1 MANHTCNHLHSN
13 GASDFFDLSDPR
25 VEAFKASWRGRLTY
39 RLPLARGRC
48 VPLYFVD
55 VVFYTRRRN
64 NRSTTC
70 RAVHSVVLSVVTIYM
85 RNSNFSRFHISAQL
99 YTDHCDMCRPPYTFR
114 STALMSCNAAL
125 LRFATLQVHSREH
138 AFIIRVNI
146 NSHN

>member
-1 MANHTCNHLHSN
+1 MANHTCNHLHAN
-13 GASDFFDLSDPR
+13 GASDLFDLSDPR

-64 NRSTTC
+64 DRSTTC
-70 RAVHSVVLSVVTIYM
+70 RAVHSVVLSVVT
-85 RNSNFSRFHISAQL
+85 NFSRSISPHSCTL
-99 YTDHCDMCRPPYTFR
+99 ITVICVLLPIPFR
-114 STALMSCNAAL
+114 SIALMSCNASL
-125 LRFATLQVHSREH
+125 LRFATLHVRSREH

-146 NSHN
+146 HSHN